1 MTSEEPPNT
10 PLTDEEKQQM
20 IDHGNERIARLRM
33 VDSAPRVFIVSGPS
47 GVGKD
52 AVLESLQEAYPAA
65 RYVVTSTS
73 RPIREG
79 EKQGVH
85 YNFLDRDDLKRQ
97 IEAGEYL
104 ESDNVYGNLYGVPR
118 RPILEGLA
126 NGQHVIIKVDVKGAA
141 TLRSKIDPVTSMFL
155 TAESMEELYRR
166 LSDRKTDKQEAI
178 ARRFRTACE
187 ELDRADE
194 FDYVVF
200 NEACKLDRTV
210 ADIRRIIDAELRRI
224 NQPEVRITS
233 A

>member
-1 MTSEEPPNT
+1 MTSEEPSNA

-20 IDHGNERIARLRM
+20 LDHGDRKIARLRA
-33 VDSAPRVFIVSGPS
+33 VDSAPRVFILSGPS

-52 AVLESLQEAYPAA
+52 AVLESLQQAYPSA

-73 RPIREG
+73 RPIRDN
-79 EKQGVH
+79 EKHGVH

-141 TLRSKIDPVTSMFL
+141 TLTSKIDPVISIFL
-155 TAESMEELYRR
+155 TAESMRELYRR
-166 LSDRKTDKQEAI
+166 LNDRNTDKPEAI
-178 ARRFRTACE
+178 ARRFQTACE
-187 ELDRADE
+187 ELDRAGE

-200 NEACKLDRTV
+200 NEACKLESTV
-210 ADIRRIIDAELRRI
+210 ADIRRIIDTELRRI
-224 NQPEVRITS
+224 NQPNVQVSSE
-233 A
+233 